1 MAGYSGLYIDSDI
14 HHRWVSEKDL
24 LPYLSAD
31 ARGFVEGSSQGNYPL
46 IPPFLMV
53 PHTSGLNKRLD
64 GFGPDGQPPGSHFET
79 LRHQLL
85 DGTGISRGVLSY
97 DITSVA
103 ALRNIYFTAEVARA
117 VNDWS
122 LEQWIARD
130 DRLYGAVLVPTA
142 LPEEAAKEIRRLGR
156 HPRMAE
162 VILVSNSLGKPFGH
176 PSYHPI
182 YEAAHEVG
190 LPVAI
195 HVAGDGYGFSQISA
209 GGVPSTRLEFH
220 TVIPQ
225 PMVHHLVSF
234 VTHGVFERYPE
245 LKLLIVEAGVSW
257 LPWLMWNFDAHAKLL
272 RRESPWV
279 KRDPSDY
286 IRDHVRLTTQP
297 LESSPRSDQLI
308 DLFEAVGGVEDI
320 LCFATDYPHWDG
332 DDPTYIASRIP
343 KAWWPKVF
351 YQNAL
356 RLYGWKEEALA
367 PAGAARP
374 R

>member
-1 MAGYSGLYIDSDI
+1 
-14 HHRWVSEKDL
+14 
-24 LPYLSAD
+24 
-31 ARGFVEGSSQGNYPL
+31 
-46 IPPFLMV
+46 
-53 PHTSGLNKRLD
+53 
-64 GFGPDGQPPGSHFET
+64 
-79 LRHQLL
+79 
-85 DGTGISRGVLSY
+85 
-97 DITSVA
+97 
-103 ALRNIYFTAEVARA
+103 
-117 VNDWS
+117 
-122 LEQWIARD
+122 
-130 DRLYGAVLVPTA
+130 
-142 LPEEAAKEIRRLGR
+142 
-156 HPRMAE
+156 
-162 VILVSNSLGKPFGH
+162 
-176 PSYHPI
+176 
-182 YEAAHEVG
+182 
-190 LPVAI
+190 
-195 HVAGDGYGFSQISA
+195 
-209 GGVPSTRLEFH
+209 
-220 TVIPQ
+220 
-225 PMVHHLVSF
+225 